1 MKEKVKKSKG
11 KKFLKGLLIFFCV
24 IAILVGICTVIN
36 AVGCRANTQK
46 AKSFE
51 KVAYTDQL
59 VPVQGEDGNWV
70 FNTDKELKI
79 LQLTDIH
86 IGAGFLSLKKDAMAL
101 NAVASMVT
109 AEKPDLVIVTGDI
122 GYPVPFQSGT
132 FNNRVPAKMF
142 AELMDTLGVYWTFTF
157 GNHDT
162 EAYSFFDREYISE
175 IYSSD
180 EYEYC
185 IFTEG
190 PDDVDGYGNQ
200 IINVVN
206 SKGLITQSLYL
217 FDSHSYT
224 DGDYFGA
231 LWKYD
236 NIHQNQ
242 IDWYKNNVL
251 HYNKINAEKATSLGL
266 SEDSSKVNSLLFF
279 HIPLTEYKD
288 AWYEYADNGFKDTE
302 NVKLYFG
309 TAGESKKVIY
319 CGIGDDEL
327 FETVQELGSTKGI
340 FCGHDHYNNFS
351 LDYKG
356 IRLTYGMSVDYLAY
370 IGIAKVGS
378 QRGCTVIDVL
388 PDGSFDCHPESY
400 YQDKYNTLYEKEAV
414 TMQEVVPVEI
424 TEPAK

>member
-36 AVGCRANTQK
+36 TVGCRANTQK

-51 KVAYTDQL
+51 KVAYTEQL

-185 IFTEG
+185 IFTKG

-200 IINVVN
+200 IINVMN

-251 HYNKINAEKATSLGL
+251 HYNKINAEKAVSLGL
-266 SEDSSKVNSLLFF
+266 SEESSKVNSLLFF

-414 TMQEVVPVEI
+414 TMQEIVPVEI

>member
-36 AVGCRANTQK
+36 TVGNRANTQK

-51 KVAYTDQL
+51 KVAYTEQL

-251 HYNKINAEKATSLGL
+251 HYNKINAEKAVSLGL
-266 SEDSSKVNSLLFF
+266 SEESSKVNSLLFF

-414 TMQEVVPVEI
+414 TMQEIVPVEI